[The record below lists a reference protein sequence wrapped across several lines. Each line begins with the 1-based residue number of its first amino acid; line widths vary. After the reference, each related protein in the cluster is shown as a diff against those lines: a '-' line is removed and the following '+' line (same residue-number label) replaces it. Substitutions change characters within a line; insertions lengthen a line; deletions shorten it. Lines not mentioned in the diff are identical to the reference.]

1 LDAWPAL
8 VSVADWQLF
17 LLRLLLFLAML
28 VVLPGGGGGGGAAA
42 SHVLTVINLTGINEI
57 YMSNT
62 FCDTLT
68 DRRMSA
74 RHWGRAFCRIYF
86 GNWIWTFDIRH
97 LQKHSLC
104 EFSNCKLLPP

>member
-1 LDAWPAL
+1 LAIVFAA
-8 VSVADWQLF
+8 V
-17 LLRLLLFLAML
+17 LLFLAML

-97 LQKHSLC
+97 LQKHCLC
-104 EFSNCKLLPP
+104 GFSNCKLLLA